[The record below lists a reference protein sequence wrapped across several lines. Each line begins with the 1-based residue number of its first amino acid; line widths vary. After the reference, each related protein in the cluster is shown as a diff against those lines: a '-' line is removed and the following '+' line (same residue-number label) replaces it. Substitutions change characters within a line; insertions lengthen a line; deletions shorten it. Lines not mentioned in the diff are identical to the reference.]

1 MIYKMRV
8 WLWEIVSG
16 LEYHLYPW
24 KIDNPP
30 EHIRSRFNL
39 STNEIDYEENLSFDW
54 LKSHDEKIDRL
65 QIEMLWVQEE
75 IYKLKTEIVEI
86 KNV

>member
-1 MIYKMRV
+1 MRV
-8 WLWEIVSG
+8 WLWEIIAE

-30 EHIRSRFNL
+30 EDIRSKFNL
-39 STNEIDYEENLSFDW
+39 STNETDYEENLSFDW
-54 LKSHDEKIDRL
+54 LKSHDEKIGRL
-65 QIEMLWVQEE
+65 QTEMLWVQEE
-75 IYKLKTEIVEI
+75 IYKLKTEIVNI